1 MSIADDKYV
10 SITTKKRSGEV
21 VSTPVWI
28 VGLADG
34 RIGFITDADSGKV
47 KRIANFADV
56 TLQPC
61 DSRGRVREG
70 TEPVEATA
78 SVVRGADVDP
88 FGAALRTKYGLMVPL
103 IDAGYKVRNVV
114 TRRQASERVAVE
126 LQLA

>member
-1 MSIADDKYV
+1 VSIAGEKYV
-10 SITTKKRSGEV
+10 SITTKKRSGDV

-34 RIGFITDADSGKV
+34 RIGVITDADSGKA

-61 DSRGRVREG
+61 DSRGRIREG
-70 TEPVEATA
+70 TEPVAATA
-78 SVVRGADVDP
+78 SILRGADVDP
-88 FGAALRTKYGLMVPL
+88 FGEALRAKYGLMVPL
-103 IDAGYKVRNVV
+103 INAGYKLRNLV

-126 LQLA
+126 LHFL